1 MRVIVLTNSPPPITT
16 AFNED
21 ISTSE
26 MIVGNLKKN
35 TKLISAIRCQ
45 DVLLFGMEE
54 RQEGAGVP

>member
-1 MRVIVLTNSPPPITT
+1 
-16 AFNED
+16 
-21 ISTSE
+21 